1 MFVELVIAAGIGAIS
16 LLLARRELGIYRARK
31 AADSDVFVYS
41 KWRLARRLTGI
52 AVLASTAITL
62 VAWVLVPP
70 TTAGG
75 ASAYITLFMCEVAAL
90 FVLAIVDLIET
101 TRTARVGKLPTKVAR
116 AVAQM
121 AIDASD
127 PDAEKENAPATKATG
142 APKKN
147 KKKATA
153 GRGRRKRSRARRP
166 R

>member
-1 MFVELVIAAGIGAIS
+1 MIVELVIAAGIGGIA
-16 LLLARRELGIYRARK
+16 LLLARRELAIYRARR

-62 VAWVLVPP
+62 VAWVLIPP

-75 ASAYITLFMCEVAAL
+75 ASAYITLFMCEV
-90 FVLAIVDLIET
+90 
-101 TRTARVGKLPTKVAR
+101 
-116 AVAQM
+116 
-121 AIDASD
+121 
-127 PDAEKENAPATKATG
+127 EKENAPAAKATG